1 MLNLFDIPVPG
12 FRQIDLIFEIQLP
25 TRTSHWGQHLIAAVG
40 QTDSSAAVIR
50 KRLTF
55 ECVLRLFSGSTK
67 SEPICLPKLRNYT
80 TQFRP

>member
-1 MLNLFDIPVPG
+1 MPFYRARLEYSLHENCFYTVW
-12 FRQIDLIFEIQLP
+12 

-50 KRLTF
+50 KRLAF